1 VVCNALPG
9 IILIVDDDEDARVL
23 CERELRFEGYV
34 TRSLSSGEEA
44 IRFVEQNPQVIL
56 IVLDIKMS
64 PLDGIQVLEQL
75 RRKKF
80 TAPVILYS
88 DYPGYKDN
96 FETWFAEAF
105 LVKSSDM
112 KELKEKAREL
122 LARGRWADGEKKSD
136 L

>member
-1 VVCNALPG
+1 MHNTSTRIV
-9 IILIVDDDEDARVL
+9 LIVDDDEDTRIL
-23 CERELRFEGYV
+23 CERELHFEGYV

-44 IRFVEQNPQVIL
+44 LRFLDQNPQVAL

-75 RRKKF
+75 RRKKVR
-80 TAPVILYS
+80 TSVILYS

-96 FETWFAEAF
+96 FKTWFADAF

-112 KELKEKAREL
+112 KELKEKVREL
-122 LARGRWADGEKKSD
+122 LARRGWEDGKTKLD